1 MFGWHAEIDL
11 KKMPLGNLKKSQIQ
25 SGYEVL
31 TSIQTVLETEE
42 GDAAAGPRREQ
53 KLTDL
58 SNHFYTLVR
67 LHCLIAPSEHRFKHS
82 GWRSLS
88 SSLTLTGR
96 LADT

>member
-1 MFGWHAEIDL
+1 MRGLGAEIDL
-11 KKMPLGNLKKSQIQ
+11 QKMPLGNLKKSQIQ

-42 GDAAAGPRREQ
+42 GDAAAGQRRKQ

-67 LHCLIAPSEHRFKHS
+67 LHGLTAPSVRTPIQALWMAF
-82 GWRSLS
+82 
-88 SSLTLTGR
+88 
-96 LADT
+96 A